1 MVNQEFDFVNSFINN
16 VSFPQTLEQFISVI
30 DDKGCYDIQ
39 ILMFEAE
46 EENGWVCWTSPRNCV
61 IGDVVLFFHAKSAI
75 KKIKRLEN
83 IVKKLDPNEYN
94 IDYLLDWLDDAKE
107 LYSMYGAKIFA
118 MGRISSRPERE
129 DDEYFDKYWGSRI
142 YAKVEDLHILDNPID
157 FEEFNS
163 FIYLARQSAITPLP
177 SKEFE
182 LLKEIIH
189 SKNPDVPKW
198 FLNSKIGDYQL
209 SKVNKDNFI
218 ELTSGYRKRFP
229 LEVSFR
235 SYYVDYFLKALAR
248 NKVYKECICCSEEHP
263 LARVDNI
270 FEYNGKKIL
279 LEVKLNI
286 DLEKDL
292 ISQLNQ
298 YIGAEYVYLG
308 DYKTENKITDFEK
321 DYMFVIDVYA
331 VYKYSGGKLVK
342 MFDLDE
348 IKCVEDIV
356 GRMGGGID

>member
-1 MVNQEFDFVNSFINN
+1 MSNQNYDFVNSFINN

-30 DDKGCYDIQ
+30 EDKGCYDIQ
-39 ILMFEAE
+39 TLMFEAE

-118 MGRISSRPERE
+118 MGRISSRPERD

-182 LLKEIIH
+182 LLKDMIKE
-189 SKNPDVPKW
+189 KNPEVPQW

-218 ELTSGYRKRFP
+218 ELTKNYRKRFP
-229 LEVSFR
+229 LEINFR
-235 SYYVDYFLKALAR
+235 SYYVDYFLKVLAG
-248 NKVYKECICCSEEHP
+248 NNVYRECICCSSEHP

-270 FEYNGKKIL
+270 FEYNDKKIL

-292 ISQLNQ
+292 IFQLNQ
-298 YIGAEYVYLG
+298 YMGADSVYLG
-308 DYKTENKITDFEK
+308 DYKVGNEITDFEK
-321 DYMFVIDVYA
+321 DYMFVIDVYS
-331 VYKYSGGKLVK
+331 VYKYSSGELLKL
-342 MFDLDE
+342 FDLDD
-348 IKCVEDIV
+348 IKCKEDIV
-356 GRMGGGID
+356 ERMRVELV